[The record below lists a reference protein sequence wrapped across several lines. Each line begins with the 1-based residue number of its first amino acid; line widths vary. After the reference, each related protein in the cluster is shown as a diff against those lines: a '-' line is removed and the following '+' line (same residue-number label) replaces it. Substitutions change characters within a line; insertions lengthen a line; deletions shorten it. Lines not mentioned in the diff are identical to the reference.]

1 MANGLI
7 PKNPIE
13 KLFELC
19 LLILGCAVALWIA
32 VVVIEHI
39 WVWLVVGGVVTLG
52 IGIVVLWFRSRW
64 GR

>member
-1 MANGLI
+1 MANNLI

-19 LLILGCAVALWIA
+19 LLVLGCAVALWIA

-39 WVWLVVGGVVTLG
+39 WVWLVVSGVVATG
-52 IGIVVLWFRSRW
+52 IGIVMWYRRRRW
-64 GR
+64 